1 MRFLGLIEESHLK
14 SLTGTIVIRNAPKEL
29 VEEATLTMR
38 DYLVAQANND
48 DQLSA
53 DSKQWFES
61 HQFIVD
67 GSTAEYQG
75 TGEAYIER
83 LVEERSAA
91 RAKKDWKE
99 SDRLRGELESLGVT
113 LKDSKDGTTW
123 ELRR

>member
-1 MRFLGLIEESHLK
+1 MRFLGLIEESQLK
-14 SLTGTIVIRNAPKEL
+14 SLTGTIVIRNAPREL

-38 DYLVAQANND
+38 DYLVAQANKD

-53 DSKQWFES
+53 HSKQWFES

-75 TGEAYIER
+75 AGEAYIER

-99 SDRLRGELESLGVT
+99 SDRLREELERLGVA